1 MERSELLRRI
11 KQTAYLEGDFVLR
24 SGKRSRYYL
33 DKYLFE
39 TQPDI
44 LAAVGRRLAEFVTE
58 RTDRIAG
65 AELGGVPLAAA
76 TAMAAGKPYVI
87 IRNAR
92 KDYGTQKMFEGV
104 MERGETILLLE
115 DVVTSGGQVLE
126 AAGTIADAG
135 CTVERIVAVLDRQEG
150 GREKIIAAGHEFETL
165 YTAADLGVSTRT

>member
-1 MERSELLRRI
+1 MDRETLLRRI
-11 KQTAYLEGDFVLR
+11 KETAYLVGDFVLR
-24 SGKRSRYYL
+24 SGKHSHYYL

-44 LAAVGRRLAEFVTE
+44 LAELGQRLAEFVSDK
-58 RTDRIAG
+58 TDRIAG
-65 AELGGVPLAAA
+65 AELGGVPLAAV

-87 IRNAR
+87 IRNAK

-104 MERGETILLLE
+104 MNSGETILLLE

-126 AAGTIADAG
+126 AAKTIADAG

-150 GREKIIAAGHEFETL
+150 GRERIITAGHPFDAL
-165 YTAADLGVSTRT
+165 FTAADLDVRQ